1 MRNSNTFPIHAAT
14 MTQCTTADPVREAF
28 RDAAAQSLELVE
40 GKVYNVMEGI
50 GMMVSDEIPANYSSV
65 DGLHFFHVDGLIR
78 YFSFCDDFGPFNLA
92 AIFRFLEIMGNK
104 LAAMPDKTVV
114 LCCRADKAAITNAG
128 FLMGA
133 YLLLELGYDADRH
146 GFSEKKS
153 L

>member
-1 MRNSNTFPIHAAT
+1 
-14 MTQCTTADPVREAF
+14 MTQRTQADPVREAF

-40 GKVYNVMEGI
+40 GKLYYVMEGI
-50 GMMVSDEIPANYSSV
+50 GMMVSDEIPANYSSFE
-65 DGLHFFHVDGLIR
+65 GLHFFHVDGLIR
-78 YFSFCDDFGPFNLA
+78 YFPFCDDFGPYNLA
-92 AIFRFLEIMGNK
+92 AIFRFLEILCNK

-146 GFSEKKS
+146 RFSK
-153 L
+153 